1 MTHMNFTFWKSK
13 TIFFLPAAI
22 VFSLSLFITTDSYA
36 QDNKHSG
43 TNIGLIYP
51 LSSNWTNAASQ
62 TNNFSL
68 NLIAGV
74 SRTERGISL
83 AGFSNVVREDAK
95 GLQMAGFSNHIGK
108 NAEGVMLA
116 GFMNTYSGGKTT
128 AVSGFANV
136 ARNSSGTQIA
146 GFLNKGGDIAS
157 VQVAGF
163 TNVARDVK
171 GAQIAGFLN
180 VAKKVKGIQLG
191 FINVADSAG
200 SQIGIINIA
209 GNGEKSLGITID
221 ENQTT
226 MLAFR
231 SGGKTL
237 YGILGIGYN
246 FDNKRN
252 KYAFEA
258 GMGAHIVKWNAFR
271 LNAELVQGGLESFK
285 DDDQYFRA
293 SCRLMPAF
301 KITRSFE
308 IFAGPSLNFI
318 NTNTTEGKDMT
329 EKYISSWTR
338 NNGQDLYGFYVGY
351 NAGLQVAF

>member
-1 MTHMNFTFWKSK
+1 MNFTFWK
-13 TIFFLPAAI
+13 TMNIIFRPVATVFL
-22 VFSLSLFITTDSYA
+22 LSLFSTSNCLA
-36 QDNKHSG
+36 QNDKHAG
-43 TNIGLIYP
+43 ANIGLIYP
-51 LSSNWTNAASQ
+51 LSSNWTKAPSQ

-74 SRTERGISL
+74 SGAERGVAL
-83 AGFSNVVREDAK
+83 AGFSNVVRGNTT
-95 GLQMAGFSNHIGK
+95 GLQMAGFSNHVGK
-108 NAEGVMLA
+108 NADGVMLA
-116 GFMNTYSGGKTT
+116 GFINTYAGGKAATF
-128 AVSGFANV
+128 SGFANV
-136 ARNSSGTQIA
+136 APNGSGTQVA
-146 GFLNKGGDIAS
+146 GFLNKGGNIAS

-163 TNVARDVK
+163 TNVAREVK

-180 VAKKVKGIQLG
+180 VAKKVRGIQLG
-191 FINVADSAG
+191 FINIADSAG

-209 GNGEKSLGITID
+209 RNGEKSLGITID

-246 FDNKRN
+246 FDNERN

-258 GMGAHIVKWNAFR
+258 GIGAHLIKWNALR

-285 DDDQYFRA
+285 DDDQYFKA
-293 SCRLMPAF
+293 SFRLMPAF

-318 NTNTTEGKDMT
+318 NTNTAEGKDMT
-329 EKYISSWTR
+329 ETYISSWTR

-351 NAGLQVAF
+351 TAGLQVAF

>member
-13 TIFFLPAAI
+13 TIFFLTLAI
-22 VFSLSLFITTDSYA
+22 VFLISLFTTTDSYA

-43 TNIGLIYP
+43 ANIGLIYP
-51 LSSNWTNAASQ
+51 LSSNWNNAASQ
-62 TNNFSL
+62 TNNFSF

-74 SRTERGISL
+74 SRAERGISL

-116 GFMNTYSGGKTT
+116 GFMNTYSGGKGTT
-128 AVSGFANV
+128 VGGFANV

-146 GFLNKGGDIAS
+146 GFLNKGGNIAS

-163 TNVARDVK
+163 TNIARDVK

-191 FINVADSAG
+191 FINIADSAG

-209 GNGEKSLGITID
+209 RNGEKSLGITID

-258 GMGAHIVKWNAFR
+258 GIGAHVVKWNALR
-271 LNAELVQGGLESFK
+271 VNAELVQGVLESFK
-285 DDDQYFRA
+285 DDDQYFKA

-308 IFAGPSLNFI
+308 IFAGPSLNFV
-318 NTNTTEGKDMT
+318 NTNTAEGKDLT